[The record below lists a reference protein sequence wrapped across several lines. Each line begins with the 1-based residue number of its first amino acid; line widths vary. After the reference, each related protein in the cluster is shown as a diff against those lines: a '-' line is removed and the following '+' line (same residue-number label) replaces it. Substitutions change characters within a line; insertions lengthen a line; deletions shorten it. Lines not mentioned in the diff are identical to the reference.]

1 MTTDTEQQ
9 QTFAI
14 GERVVLHDISS
25 RPELNGAAAT
35 VLDWHEESKRFA
47 VQLDGGEAIKI
58 KPSRLARPQA
68 EAQVEPSQPPAAAQT
83 KRHTDPS
90 IFVNA
95 DGQFFQPL
103 APLAA
108 PVLPRIHD
116 APTDVLRD
124 AEGHDAPT
132 DVSRDAEGNL
142 TNRFRLPAGN
152 WEVRFVEQMP
162 SSVAVTLVAVVKTAA
177 KGEDEAL
184 TTAWNELRGLT
195 CTRTVHLEE
204 HGPLLSPHVAATV
217 EDGGILQVTVP
228 PVPASDELDATGMTF
243 TLDEL
248 AEVLGVDDIEVPMKK
263 NGAFG
268 PPASTEFPDKENLFA
283 AQPGVA
289 F

>member
-83 KRHTDPS
+83 KRPTDPS

-116 APTDVLRD
+116 APTDV
-124 AEGHDAPT
+124 
-132 DVSRDAEGNL
+132 SRDAEGNA
-142 TNRFRLPAGN
+142 THRFRLPAGN

-177 KGEDEAL
+177 KGEDEVL
-184 TTAWNELRGLT
+184 ITAWNELRGLT

-204 HGPLLSPHVAATV
+204 HTASLSPHVAATV

-268 PPASTEFPDKENLFA
+268 PPASTEVSDKENVNLFA

>member
-116 APTDVLRD
+116 APTECRVTPKVTTLPQMCRVTPKATLRT
-124 AEGHDAPT
+124 ASGC
-132 DVSRDAEGNL
+132 
-142 TNRFRLPAGN
+142 LPATG
-152 WEVRFVEQMP
+152 RSG
-162 SSVAVTLVAVVKTAA
+162 SSSRCPR
-177 KGEDEAL
+177 
-184 TTAWNELRGLT
+184 AWR
-195 CTRTVHLEE
+195 
-204 HGPLLSPHVAATV
+204 
-217 EDGGILQVTVP
+217 
-228 PVPASDELDATGMTF
+228 
-243 TLDEL
+243 
-248 AEVLGVDDIEVPMKK
+248 
-263 NGAFG
+263 
-268 PPASTEFPDKENLFA
+268 
-283 AQPGVA
+283 
-289 F
+289 